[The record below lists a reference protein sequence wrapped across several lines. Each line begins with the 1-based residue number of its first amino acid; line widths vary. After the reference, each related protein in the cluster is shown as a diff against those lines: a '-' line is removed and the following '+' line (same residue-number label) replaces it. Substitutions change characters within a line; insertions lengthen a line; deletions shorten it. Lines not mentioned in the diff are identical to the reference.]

1 MQGLIGTGC
10 VLALAG
16 CGFHLRGMG
25 QGDALSIDQIAL
37 ASAGGPIDPLLRQV
51 EQELKSAG
59 VAIRDEA
66 PWRLNLGESAF
77 QERELTYGDAGV
89 QERQVTLTVPWSL
102 QRVSD
107 GAYLT
112 SQEELTLDGT
122 YYTSSDQL
130 LTRDDARQ
138 QLYIELRR
146 QAARRLLY
154 RLQAIAPEAQSGD
167 AQGAP

>member
-1 MQGLIGTGC
+1 MQALIGTGC

-25 QGDALSIDQIAL
+25 PGDSLSIDRIAL
-37 ASAGGPIDPLLRQV
+37 ASAGGPTDPLLRQV

-59 VAIRDEA
+59 VVISEGA

-77 QERELTYGDAGV
+77 QERQLTYGDAGV
-89 QERQVTLTVPWSL
+89 QEREVTLSVPWSL
-102 QRVSD
+102 QRVMD

-112 SQEELTLDGT
+112 SQETLTLDGT

-138 QLYIELRR
+138 QLYVELRR
-146 QAARRLLY
+146 QAARRLID
-154 RLQAIAPEAQSGD
+154 RLQAIVPEAQSGD